1 MFSRPLSRRVFLKAS
16 GGALVG
22 TLAFASGPIALLAPS
37 RSWAV
42 TTEQLTTHEGEVLLR
57 FTRHVFPHPNLEDA
71 VYALVVKD
79 LDRQADADP
88 TILKLLRE
96 GVTALDR
103 QAGGDWLAL
112 DAAQQQARVAESAG
126 SPFFE
131 KVTSPPPSVVMVTSP
146 PLSSI
151 ALAMFSGV
159 RCPGSMCS
167 RRSPT
172 STGRCSSCRR
182 TLPRSPRAS
191 KALSL
196 GASRV

>member
-42 TTEQLTTHEGEVLLR
+42 TTEQFTTHESEALLQ
-57 FTRHVFPHPNLEDA
+57 FTRHVFPHRDLEDA

-88 TILKLLRE
+88 AILALLRD

-103 QAGGDWLAL
+103 QADGDWLAL
-112 DAAQQQARVAESAG
+112 DATQRQSSVAEAAG

-131 KVTSPPPSVVMVTSP
+131 KIRSSAVVSLYSNPLAFAHFGYQGEEGDMGYLFKGFDDLTWLPAPPV
-146 PLSSI
+146 
-151 ALAMFSGV
+151 ADSGLM
-159 RCPGSMCS
+159 PG
-167 RRSPT
+167 
-172 STGRCSSCRR
+172 
-182 TLPRSPRAS
+182 A
-191 KALSL
+191 
-196 GASRV
+196 

>member
-131 KVTSPPPSVVMVTSP
+131 KV
-146 PLSSI
+146 
-151 ALAMFSGV
+151 
-159 RCPGSMCS
+159 
-167 RRSPT
+167 
-172 STGRCSSCRR
+172 
-182 TLPRSPRAS
+182 RAS
-191 KALSL
+191 AVVSLYSNPLAFAHFGYQGGEGDMGYLFKGFDDLTWLPDPALPDSGPMP
-196 GASRV
+196 GA